1 MAVDILCLTA
11 FVVLLLCRFVL
22 AHNIAAP
29 PRQKHNVFVQGQHVL
44 GRFRMGNFENVL
56 NSFELSD
63 REDRAETYLRRVIT
77 LTGAK
82 QMRNSCVLD
91 VGKTRFH
98 VYVASVSRLR
108 DVTDP
113 ICTYECTCFYVA
125 DQDMPVGEKIATVL
139 LQLKSNPALF
149 DGWLVK
155 RNVFKADGN
164 VFRPAKWFGQ

>member
-11 FVVLLLCRFVL
+11 FVVLLLSRFVL
-22 AHNIAAP
+22 VHNIAAP

-63 REDRAETYLRRVIT
+63 REDRAEAYLRRVIT

-91 VGKTRFH
+91 VDKTRFH
-98 VYVASVSRLR
+98 VYVASVSEDHLSRRSERTGRTSRTTTTLNR
-108 DVTDP
+108 RSWASC
-113 ICTYECTCFYVA
+113 I
-125 DQDMPVGEKIATVL
+125 I
-139 LQLKSNPALF
+139 LF
-149 DGWLVK
+149 NCDLESFLP
-155 RNVFKADGN
+155 RFD
-164 VFRPAKWFGQ
+164 R